1 MGRANTRDTLQFAL
15 ALMAFIPPAPRV
27 VSVAQLVQQLAESG
41 HTRDTRTVQ
50 RTLKDLQEA
59 FPTLECRDQ
68 QKPFGWCWA
77 GNTLPITLPAMSLDQ
92 AIVLTLAERALP
104 GALPGKVER
113 AMTPLFEGAH
123 ATLRREVST
132 RKAAKWPKKIAF
144 TSPSFTLRPMTIDSV
159 RMSTINQALIEERWL
174 DIRYSNA
181 SAFVTQSRV
190 KPLGLIVEGPR
201 SYLVAQFE
209 RFDTPD
215 NPPRTLAIARIES
228 ATLTDDSFTYPAGFS
243 IDEFV
248 KSQPTGWGT
257 GALIRVTLSVV
268 PRMGRVLSES
278 PMGNDQIVTPGE
290 EEDDDWTVEAT
301 VQEGE
306 KFVWWLLSLGA
317 GVEVVA
323 PTELRQRLGEE
334 LQQVAGYYS

>member
-1 MGRANTRDTLQFAL
+1 MGRANTSDTLQFAL
-15 ALMAFIPPAPRV
+15 SLMALIPPAPRV
-27 VSVAQLVQQLAESG
+27 VSVAQLVQQLADSG

-77 GNTLPITLPAMSLDQ
+77 GNTLPITLPAVSLDQ

-104 GALPGKVER
+104 GALPGNVER
-113 AMTPLFEGAH
+113 AMKPLFEGAH

-144 TSPSFTLRPMTIDSV
+144 TSPSFTLRPMTIDSA
-159 RMSTINQALIEERWL
+159 RMATINQALIEERWL
-174 DIRYSNA
+174 DIRYRNA
-181 SAFVTQSRV
+181 SDFVTQSRV

-215 NPPRTLAIARIES
+215 NPPRTLALARIES
-228 ATLTDDSFTYPAGFS
+228 AILTDDSFTYPFGFS

-257 GALIRVTLSVV
+257 GAQIRVTLSVV
-268 PRMGRVLSES
+268 PRLGRVLLES
-278 PMGNDQIVTPGE
+278 PMGDDQVVTRGE
-290 EEDDDWTVEAT
+290 EEDDHWTVEAT
-301 VQEGE
+301 VQEAE

-317 GVEVVA
+317 GVEVIT
-323 PTELRQRLGEE
+323 PLELRLRVAKE
-334 LQQVAGYYS
+334 LHEALTYY

>member
-1 MGRANTRDTLQFAL
+1 MAL
-15 ALMAFIPPAPRV
+15 IPPAPRV
-27 VSVAQLVQQLAESG
+27 VSVATLVQQLAESG

-59 FPTLECRDQ
+59 FPTLESRDQ

-77 GNTLPITLPAMSLDQ
+77 GNTPPITLPAMSLDQ

-104 GALPGKVER
+104 GALPGNVER
-113 AMTPLFEGAH
+113 AMKPLFEGAH

-144 TSPSFTLRPMTIDSV
+144 SSPSFTLRPMTVDSA

-174 DIRYSNA
+174 EIRYRNA
-181 SAFVTQSRV
+181 SDYVTQSRV
-190 KPLGLIVEGPR
+190 KALGLIIEGPR

-215 NPPRTLAIARIES
+215 NPPRTLALARIES
-228 ATLTDDSFTYPAGFS
+228 ASLTDDSFVYPSGFS

-257 GALIRVTLSVV
+257 GALIRVKLSVV
-268 PRMGRVLSES
+268 PRLGRVLLES
-278 PMGNDQIVTPGE
+278 PMGDDQIVTCGDDE
-290 EEDDDWTVEAT
+290 GDDWIVEAT
-301 VQEGE
+301 VPEAE

-317 GVEVVA
+317 GVEVVV
-323 PTELRQRLGEE
+323 PYGLRENLANTIREC
-334 LQQVAGYYS
+334 AAFYDC

>member
-1 MGRANTRDTLQFAL
+1 MAL
-15 ALMAFIPPAPRV
+15 IPPAPRV
-27 VSVAQLVQQLAESG
+27 VSVATLVQQLAESG

-59 FPTLECRDQ
+59 FPTLESRDQ

-77 GNTLPITLPAMSLDQ
+77 GNTPPITLPAMSLDQ

-104 GALPGKVER
+104 GALPGNVER
-113 AMTPLFEGAH
+113 AMKPLFEGAH

-144 TSPSFTLRPMTIDSV
+144 SSPSFTLRPMTVDSA

-174 DIRYSNA
+174 EIRYRNA
-181 SAFVTQSRV
+181 SDYVTQSRV
-190 KPLGLIVEGPR
+190 KALGLIIEGPR

-215 NPPRTLAIARIES
+215 NPPRTLALARIES
-228 ATLTDDSFTYPAGFS
+228 ASLTDDSFVYPSGFS

-257 GALIRVTLSVV
+257 GALIRVKLSVV
-268 PRMGRVLSES
+268 PRLGRVLLES
-278 PMGNDQIVTPGE
+278 PMGDDQIVSCGDD
-290 EEDDDWTVEAT
+290 EDDDWIVEAT
-301 VQEGE
+301 VPEAE

-317 GVEVVA
+317 GVEVVV
-323 PTELRQRLGEE
+323 PYGLRENLANTIREC
-334 LQQVAGYYS
+334 AAFYDC